1 MPTKPQWTKQ
11 LETLRACK
19 EAVVWASQ
27 YPSLAEAWAV
37 CERGDWMLWLV
48 ARTMGNKL
56 RSTLVL
62 AACECARLALPYV
75 ADGERRPL
83 EAIETAEKWARG
95 EAGIT
100 IERVRSAAAD
110 AYAADAYAAYAAYA
124 AAYAAYAAAYAAYT
138 AAYAADAADDAGMET
153 LNKCAAIVRKY
164 YLSAPQKTQ
173 EE

>member
-1 MPTKPQWTKQ
+1 MRSNRAQILSNSTIENIGGIMPTKPQWTKQ

-75 ADGERRPL
+75 ADG
-83 EAIETAEKWARG
+83 G
-95 EAGIT
+95 
-100 IERVRSAAAD
+100 
-110 AYAADAYAAYAAYA
+110 
-124 AAYAAYAAAYAAYT
+124 
-138 AAYAADAADDAGMET
+138 
-153 LNKCAAIVRKY
+153 
-164 YLSAPQKTQ
+164 
-173 EE
+173 